1 MPACSSKSKTIS
13 PPLSCESGGGWKG
26 LSAYFSP
33 SLHISQRK
41 AVRGGEP
48 GWGGWLLGTW
58 VLAAWVLLLASLCTL
73 FDSSCLRSQP
83 GTLLLSG
90 EKECSR
96 LALFWDEVAGP
107 VETQQSERIKFRS
120 CSFHYLCPGAEG
132 LVIILV
138 FIFQAFLFCLKV

>member
-26 LSAYFSP
+26 SSASP
-33 SLHISQRK
+33 FPQFTHLTEEGRQ
-41 AVRGGEP
+41 RGGEP
-48 GWGGWLLGTW
+48 GWGERLLGTW
-58 VLAAWVLLLASLCTL
+58 VLAAWVLLLASLSTL

-90 EKECSR
+90 EKEWSH

-107 VETQQSERIKFRS
+107 VET
-120 CSFHYLCPGAEG
+120 
-132 LVIILV
+132 
-138 FIFQAFLFCLKV
+138 